1 MILTEKNRIED
12 FTKRGWWGEDTL
24 YSLFQDALNSCD
36 GQEALV
42 DPENRLVITGD
53 APKRLSFKEI
63 DKTVERFAS
72 IFFEQGLRKDDI
84 AIIQLPNV
92 VELPM
97 IYLALSKLGIIC
109 SPIPMQYG
117 AYEITS
123 IIAETTPKAFIS
135 IQTFNNNDHAEQFSS
150 IFNNGELKFALGSID
165 NFINLYDYNPAS
177 DSYTT
182 QQSYAKKNLITAND
196 IFTICWTSGTTG
208 TPKGVPR
215 SHNLWLPMA
224 KAAAFVSET
233 EEGDTLLNPFP
244 MINMASIGGFLFNWL
259 LCKGKLVQHHP
270 FDLNVFLTQISS
282 EDVKYTIAPPAI
294 MNMLLNNPAIL
305 GQQDLSS
312 LRCIGCGGA
321 PLSEWMVESFQN
333 KYNLTVQNIFGSNE
347 GATLLSSRNEIED
360 PHVRAQYFPRFGV
373 EGLEWSNPVSKLV
386 KTKLICVET
395 NEEIHEPGQPGELL
409 IFGATVFDGYWNA
422 PEANA
427 EVFDEDG
434 FFMTGD
440 LFEISPEDTQ
450 NKYYKFCGR
459 CKDLIIRGGMNI
471 SPEELDNL
479 LSSHPKMLEVAVT
492 GYDDEILGE
501 KVGVV
506 AVVAEGETLSLE
518 EVIDFLKGKQI
529 AKYKL
534 PEDLRIINM
543 LPKNP
548 VGKVLRRELKDLF
561 N

>member
-1 MILTEKNRIED
+1 MILTNKKRIED
-12 FTKRGWWGEDTL
+12 FIKKGWWGEDTL
-24 YSLFQDALNSCD
+24 HSLFQEALSACGD
-36 GQEALV
+36 QEALV
-42 DPENRLVITGD
+42 DPENRSVITGD
-53 APKRLSFKEI
+53 DPKRLSFKEI
-63 DKTVERFAS
+63 NGLVESYATTFY
-72 IFFEQGLRKDDI
+72 EQGLRKDDI

-92 VELPM
+92 VELP
-97 IYLALSKLGIIC
+97 IVYLALSKLGIIC

-117 AYEITS
+117 AYEITN
-123 IIAETTPKAFIS
+123 IIHETNPKAFIS
-135 IQTFNNNDHAEQFSS
+135 IATFSGTDHAKQFSS
-150 IFNNGELKFALGSID
+150 VFNNSELKFSLGEVDGFID
-165 NFINLYDYNPAS
+165 LNTSKSEIGIMEA
-177 DSYTT
+177 
-182 QQSYAKKNLITAND
+182 QQLYAKDNPITADD

-270 FDLNVFLTQISS
+270 FDLNVFLTQISTES
-282 EDVKYTIAPPAI
+282 VKYTIAPPAI

-305 GQQDLSS
+305 DQQDLSS

-321 PLSEWMVESFQN
+321 PLSEWMVETFQK
-333 KYNLTVQNIFGSNE
+333 KYDLTVQNIFGSNE
-347 GATLLSSRNEIED
+347 GASLLSARNEIED
-360 PHVRAQYFPRFGV
+360 PSLRAKYFPRFGV
-373 EGLEWSNPVSKLV
+373 DGLDWSNPVSKLV
-386 KTKLICVET
+386 KTKLVSVET
-395 NEEIHEPGQPGELL
+395 NEEIFEPEKPGELL
-409 IFGATVFDGYWNA
+409 ISGATVFDGYWNA
-422 PEANA
+422 PDANE

-434 FFMTGD
+434 YFRTGD
-440 LFEISPEDTQ
+440 LFEISPDDTQ
-450 NKYYKFCGR
+450 KKYYKFCGR

-506 AVVAEGETLSLE
+506 AVVAEGETLTLD
-518 EVIDFLKGKQI
+518 EVNDFLKDKQI
-529 AKYKL
+529 AKYKM
-534 PEDLRIINM
+534 PEDLRVIDV